1 MLTPE
6 QSGRLAAAF
15 RTAGVEATLTIAQAE
30 RIAAEAD
37 LPLRAVEYFALGQGV
52 IPQRYDRNVLAI
64 GAEGQRKVLA
74 ARVVVV
80 GLGGLGGSVTESLAR
95 LGVGRIVGID
105 GDRFDESNLN
115 RQLLSTVA
123 NLGQPKA
130 EQAARRVGEVNPS
143 VEFTGHAARFQDVP
157 AEVLDDCDLVFDCL
171 DNLPSRLDLERLCTD
186 ANVTFIHGAIAG
198 WCGQVGVCPP
208 GSGMMAKIYAGKPH
222 GLERTLGNVAC
233 SVSAGANLMVA
244 RGLRILLDPAAG
256 ARAELQFF
264 DLQTDDWETVEF

>member
-1 MLTPE
+1 MLTAD
-6 QSGRLAAAF
+6 QSDRLAEAF
-15 RTAGVEATLTIAQAE
+15 RMADIGATLTIAQTE
-30 RIAAEAD
+30 RIAAETD
-37 LPLRAVEYFALGQGV
+37 LPLRAVEYFAIGEGV
-52 IPQRYDRNVLAI
+52 IPLRYDRNVLAI
-64 GAEGQRKVLA
+64 GADGQRKVLA

-143 VEFTGHAARFQDVP
+143 VEFIGHVARFQDVP
-157 AEVLDDCDLVFDCL
+157 ADVLDDCDLVFDCL
-171 DNLPSRLDLERLCTD
+171 DNLPSRLDLERLCAAAD
-186 ANVTFIHGAIAG
+186 VPFVHGAIAG

-208 GSGMMAKIYAGKPH
+208 GSGMMAKMYAGKPH
-222 GLERTLGNVAC
+222 GLERMLGNVAC

-264 DLQTDDWETVEF
+264 DLRTDDWETVEF

>member
-1 MLTPE
+1 MLTDD
-6 QSGRLAAAF
+6 QTDRLRKAF
-15 RTAGVEATLTIAQAE
+15 RPLGTATALTIARTE
-30 RIAAEAD
+30 RIAAETD

-64 GAEGQRKVLA
+64 GADGQRKVLA

-105 GDRFDESNLN
+105 GDRFDETNLN
-115 RQLLSTVA
+115 RQLFSTVA
-123 NLGQPKA
+123 NLGRPKA
-130 EQAARRVGEVNPS
+130 DQAAERVRAVNPS
-143 VEFTGHAARFQDVP
+143 VEFIGHVAKFQDVP
-157 AEVLDDCDLVFDCL
+157 AEVFDGCDLVFDCL
-171 DNLPSRLDLERLCTD
+171 DNLPSRLDLERLCTA
-186 ANVTFIHGAIAG
+186 ANVPFVHGAIAG

-208 GSGMMAKIYAGKPH
+208 GSRMMAKMFAGKPH
-222 GLERTLGNVAC
+222 GLEQTLGNVAC

-244 RGLRILLDPAAG
+244 KGLRILLDPAAG

-264 DLQTDDWETVEF
+264 DLKTDDWETVEF